1 MIIDTSAIVAIVV
14 GEPEREVFLEAILA
28 DPAPKA
34 SAGTVLELG
43 IVVDRLKDPVATRR
57 VDDLVTTLGI
67 EIVPVTAEH
76 VTLGRAAYRDFG
88 RGSGHRARL
97 NFGDCFAYALA
108 RVTGEPLLFKGGD
121 FVHTNVAPALP
132 RPTPPQLP

>member
-1 MIIDTSAIVAIVV
+1 MIVDTSAIIAILV
-14 GEPEREVFLEAILA
+14 GEPERNVFLEAILA

-43 IVVDRLKDPVATRR
+43 IVVDRLEDPIATRR
-57 VDDLVTTLGI
+57 VDDLVETLGI
-67 EIVPVTAEH
+67 EIVPVTADH

-108 RVTGEPLLFKGGD
+108 RSTGEPILYKGDD
-121 FVHTNVAPALP
+121 FIHTDAIPAVSP
-132 RPTPPQLP
+132 

>member
-1 MIIDTSAIVAIVV
+1 MIVDTSAIIAILV
-14 GEPEREVFLEAILA
+14 GEPERDVFLEAILA

-43 IVVDRLKDPVATRR
+43 IVVDRLADPIATRR
-57 VDDLVTTLGI
+57 VDDLVETLGI

-108 RVTGEPLLFKGGD
+108 RSTGEPILYKGDD
-121 FVHTNVAPALP
+121 FIHTDAIPAVSP
-132 RPTPPQLP
+132 

>member
-1 MIIDTSAIVAIVV
+1 VIVDTSAIIAILV
-14 GEPEREVFLEAILA
+14 GEPERDVFLEAILA

-43 IVVDRLKDPVATRR
+43 IVVDRLADPIATRR
-57 VDDLVTTLGI
+57 VDDLVETLGI

-108 RVTGEPLLFKGGD
+108 RSTGEPILFKGDD
-121 FVHTNVAPALP
+121 FIHTDAIPAVSS
-132 RPTPPQLP
+132 

>member
-1 MIIDTSAIVAIVV
+1 VIVDTSAIIAVLV

-34 SAGTVLELG
+34 SAGTLLELG
-43 IVVDRLKDPVATRR
+43 IVVDRLEDPIATRR
-57 VDDLVTTLGI
+57 VDDLVETLGI

-108 RVTGEPLLFKGGD
+108 RSTGEPILYKGDD
-121 FVHTNVAPALP
+121 FIHTDAIPAVSP
-132 RPTPPQLP
+132 